1 MTLRLG
7 ITQRGLILISV
18 PLIIGTIIMLRL
30 SSLLDES
37 AHEIQKEARSK
48 AIIAC
53 VEGLLRDVARATV
66 TAITYNVSHSE
77 DLKFR
82 YSALR
87 ARIPV
92 TYRELKELVKG
103 DQEEELL
110 VKRLWDSIDTN
121 WLATQSFIM
130 RSPPLQRMSDFFA
143 VPDNLTYEM
152 FLLNDLGSPGRT
164 LLERERRIER
174 GGSFSR
180 AQIRQHYEQTLI
192 FSLVMSAG
200 VSVLL
205 AFYFTKS
212 ISQRLDYVMANT
224 FRWSLRLPLN
234 PPVGGTDE
242 ISELDLA
249 LHKTAGELSEFERF
263 KGQLI
268 SVASHELRTPLT
280 ALQGTLT
287 LLSAGALGELSERAV
302 AKVEEAEVSIKRLIR
317 LVNDL
322 LDLERLKAGKAEW
335 AKNKVYV
342 QEIVQSAAESVDD
355 LLDDRQIELK
365 TNVSDALIIG
375 DRDKLVLMFGEIL
388 AHSIRRSPPDTV
400 ITVSSVWRLDNL
412 YIDFHDEGAAVT
424 GWLKDKLFEPFYNI
438 NDLEATP
445 PDLNGLEL
453 ALAKGIA
460 EHYGGGLTAVA
471 DEEGRNILSLRL
483 PAEKVKP

>member
-1 MTLRLG
+1 
-7 ITQRGLILISV
+7 
-18 PLIIGTIIMLRL
+18 MLRL

-92 TYRELKELVKG
+92 TYRELKDLVKG

-164 LLERERRIER
+164 LLDRERRIER
-174 GGSFSR
+174 SGSLSR

-192 FSLVMSAG
+192 FSLIMSAG
-200 VSVLL
+200 VSVIL

-212 ISQRLDYVMANT
+212 ISRRLDYVMANT

-242 ISELDLA
+242 ISELDMA

-263 KGQLI
+263 KSQLI

-287 LLSAGALGELSERAV
+287 LLSAGALGELSDRAIG
-302 AKVEEAEVSIKRLIR
+302 KVEEAEVSIKRLIR

-335 AKNKVYV
+335 AKSKVHI
-342 QEIVQSAAESVDD
+342 QDMANAAEESLQS
-355 LLDDRQIELK
+355 LLNDRQNMLEI
-365 TNVSDALIIG
+365 TVSDGIVVG
-375 DRDKLVLMFGEIL
+375 DHDKLVLMLGETI
-388 AHSIRRSPPDTV
+388 AHSIRRAPPETV
-400 ITVSSVWRLDNL
+400 IKVTSVWRLDNL
-412 YIDFHDEGAAVT
+412 YIDVLDEGAAVT

-438 NDLEATP
+438 HDLETAP

-453 ALAKGIA
+453 ALAKAIA
-460 EHYGGGLTAVA
+460 EHYGGGLTAAA
-471 DEEGRNILSLRL
+471 DEDGRNILSLRL
-483 PAEKVKP
+483 PAEKVKS